1 MSSEILKVLVE
12 TGRSESKKRKKATK
26 KRPQKR
32 IGSDGTAMVLRCR
45 SLEEELKEVGY
56 TEVTADGIAAL
67 DAALKGK
74 LQEFLVRAVM
84 NAEFTGSIES
94 DTVLNSEDALALIT
108 QVDYLGVDA
117 MKSLGFDQEEQK

>member
-1 MSSEILKVLVE
+1 MSSEILNVLVE
-12 TGRSESKKRKKATK
+12 TGRSESKKRKKAIK

-32 IGSDGTAMVLRCR
+32 IGSDGAAMVLRCR

-74 LQEFLVRAVM
+74 LQEFLVRAIM

-117 MKSLGFDQEEQK
+117 MKSLGFDPEEQK